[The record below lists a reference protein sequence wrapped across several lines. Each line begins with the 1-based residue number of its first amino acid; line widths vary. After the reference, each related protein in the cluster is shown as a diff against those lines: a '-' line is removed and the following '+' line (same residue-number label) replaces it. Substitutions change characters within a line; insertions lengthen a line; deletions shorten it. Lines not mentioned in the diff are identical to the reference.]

1 MSSESHI
8 LNNFQSS
15 IEDLEVDL
23 QKMTELTINNLKAS
37 INGLIQRDSAACSSV
52 IASDEYKNLPH
63 RDEYAETANI
73 MADTPH
79 AEKYGAIQDLIG
91 NNLIAILTG
100 NKEMD
105 ATLKDVQNKMKKLLR

>member
-1 MSSESHI
+1 MKVDSHI

-52 IASDEYKNLPH
+52 IASDDEIIKKTTKKINPNKKKGKKEKEGESERERKNE
-63 RDEYAETANI
+63 R
-73 MADTPH
+73 
-79 AEKYGAIQDLIG
+79 
-91 NNLIAILTG
+91 
-100 NKEMD
+100 
-105 ATLKDVQNKMKKLLR
+105 KKKSTCWHNVRG

>member
-1 MSSESHI
+1 MYNIDMSSESHI

-52 IASDEYKNLPH
+52 IASDDEINELEKDIDQKGIRIIMLYQPVASALILKSPKVSGIISNLMCI
-63 RDEYAETANI
+63 YF
-73 MADTPH
+73 
-79 AEKYGAIQDLIG
+79 L
-91 NNLIAILTG
+91 
-100 NKEMD
+100 
-105 ATLKDVQNKMKKLLR
+105 